1 MTAESDDRTPLSEAQ
16 LEIMNLVWDHGE
28 VTVADVWKALS
39 LRRKVARNTIQT
51 MIARLEERGWLNSQT
66 EGHAFRYR
74 AAVPREAVQGMMVRR
89 LLDSAFG
96 GSAEGLVLALLE
108 GRGISRTEA
117 QRVRAMIQRAEEAR
131 QPKGGQS

>member
-1 MTAESDDRTPLSEAQ
+1 
-16 LEIMNLVWDHGE
+16 
-28 VTVADVWKALS
+28 
-39 LRRKVARNTIQT
+39 
-51 MIARLEERGWLNSQT
+51 MIVRLEEKGWLHCQN

-108 GRGISRTEA
+108 GRGISRAEA
-117 QRVRAMIQRAEEAR
+117 HVRALIEPAEEER
-131 QPKGGQS
+131 KPKGGR

>member
-1 MTAESDDRTPLSEAQ
+1 MTSSSDDRTPLSAAQ
-16 LEIMNLVWDHGE
+16 LEIMNLVWDSGE

-39 LRRKVARNTIQT
+39 PRRRVARNTVQT
-51 MIARLEERGWLNSQT
+51 MIARLEEKGWLHSQT

-74 AAVPREAVQGMMVRR
+74 ASVPRTAVQGMMVRR
-89 LLDSAFG
+89 LLDSVFG

-117 QRVRAMIQRAEEAR
+117 GRVRAMIQRAEEAR
-131 QPKGGQS
+131 KPSGGMK